1 MSESEKR
8 FAVQYRTPHG
18 TYEIEASHGFVL
30 PLLVRLAVEVVLH
43 RLRHLVEG
51 DGYRD

>member
-1 MSESEKR
+1 MSQSR
-8 FAVQYRTPHG
+8 YRIQYTTPAG
-18 TYEIEASHGFVL
+18 TYDAEASHSFVL

-51 DGYRD
+51 DGYND